1 MSEKHSF
8 NLSDQAHEI
17 IEGIKWGDKSE
28 WVSEAILLK
37 RQMFDLEWTPRPPP
51 SFDAY
56 WPEYG
61 PSTYKGKS

>member
-37 RQMFDLEWTPRPPP
+37 RQMFDLEWTPRPPLFRRILARIWP
-51 SFDAY
+51 FDI
-56 WPEYG
+56 
-61 PSTYKGKS
+61 